1 MSLSNPSYVQ
11 YFPNGSGRDS
21 YINANSGGFSRFM
34 PKQVLNPHYEIIKPL
49 FPTSKYQD
57 ISKTSWTFKYKS
69 DGSGRDSYILQGSGG
84 LQREYREPRA
94 FRETL
99 RKGFFS
105 LDNPNLSKNDKPNS
119 NIKGKIR
126 FVSKDEFLIAKK
138 LSKIQEGVTKRLYTS
153 AQSTKKADNSKLPNL
168 KKLNVTSQGF
178 KPRKDENIN
187 NTEIN
192 NASLQLTSNNFNN
205 KTQSNIE
212 FHIGKDNINVKPSY
226 IPNIQEKYLEFV
238 EKSKSQAIDNDRL
251 NKYYDELTEYNKR
264 SLNKNQIKFIF
275 AVKNK

>member
-34 PKQVLNPHYEIIKPL
+34 PKQVINPHYEIIKPS
-49 FPTSKYQD
+49 FPSSKYQD

-105 LDNPNLSKNDKPNS
+105 LENPSSSKTDKTIS
-119 NIKGKIR
+119 NVKGKIR
-126 FVSKDEFLIAKK
+126 FVSKDEYLIAKK

-153 AQSTKKADNSKLPNL
+153 SQSTKKVDSNRLPNL
-168 KKLNVTSQGF
+168 KILNATSQGF
-178 KPRKDENIN
+178 RPKQEENIN
-187 NTEIN
+187 NSKEKTN
-192 NASLQLTSNNFNN
+192 VSLQFTSNNQEHS
-205 KTQSNIE
+205 KIE
-212 FHIGKDNINVKPSY
+212 FHIGNDNINVKPSY
-226 IPNIQEKYLEFV
+226 VPNTQEKYLELV
-238 EKSKSQAIDNDRL
+238 AKSKSNTIDNDRL

-264 SLNKNQIKFIF
+264 NLNKNQLKFIF
-275 AVKNK
+275 AVKTK